1 MASLHIIYASTS
13 GHTEYVVD
21 LIGKVLA
28 EKAPTLTVSKVLAEQ
43 ATPEDLVKASALILA
58 CGTWNTGGIEGQ
70 LNPHMHA
77 FLLKRAAATDLKGQ
91 RVALVA
97 LGDKRYFYTARAGE
111 HLKNFVET
119 HGGKQ
124 IGETL
129 TIVNEPYGQENQVH
143 AWADTLLS
151 LLSK

>member
-21 LIGKVLA
+21 LIGKVIA
-28 EKAPTLTVSKVLAEQ
+28 EKSPTTNVSKVLAEQ
-43 ATPEDLVKASALILA
+43 ATPEDLVKADVLLLA
-58 CGTWNTGGIEGQ
+58 SGTWNTGGIEGQ

-91 RVALVA
+91 KVALVA

-111 HLKNFVET
+111 HMKNFVET
-119 HGGKQ
+119 HGGKL

-129 TIVNEPYGQENQVH
+129 TIVNEPYGQEKIVQ
-143 AWADTLLS
+143 AWAEAFLKTI
-151 LLSK
+151 

>member
-1 MASLHIIYASTS
+1 M
-13 GHTEYVVD
+13 D
-21 LIGKVLA
+21 LIGKVIA
-28 EKAPTLTVSKVLAEQ
+28 AKRPAIKVSKVLAEQ
-43 ATPEDLVKASALILA
+43 ATPEDLQKGDVVLLA

-91 RVALVA
+91 KVALVA

-111 HLKNFVET
+111 HLKNFVEA
-119 HGGKQ
+119 HGGTL

-129 TIVNEPYGQENQVH
+129 KIMNEPYGQEKTVQ
-143 AWADTLLS
+143 AWAESFLTLI
-151 LLSK
+151 

>member
-1 MASLHIIYASTS
+1 M
-13 GHTEYVVD
+13 D

-43 ATPEDLVKASALILA
+43 ATPEDLVKANALILA

-70 LNPHMHA
+70 LNPYMHA
-77 FLLKRAAATDLKGQ
+77 FLLKRAATTDLKGQ
-91 RVALVA
+91 KVAIVA

-119 HGGKQ
+119 HGGKLL
-124 IGETL
+124 GEPL
-129 TIVNEPYGQENQVH
+129 KIINEPYGQEKTVQ
-143 AWADTLLS
+143 AWAEAFL
-151 LLSK
+151 KKI